1 MLIPFGRM
9 RNAAHTTMLFQEGL
23 KVISRWKFNQV
34 LQNIRINF
42 NKAVYNVLC
51 PTTLR
56 SQQKSF
62 FIGHI

>member
-1 MLIPFGRM
+1 M
-9 RNAAHTTMLFQEGL
+9 RKAAHSTMLFQEGL
-23 KVISRWKFNQV
+23 KVISQWKFNQV

-42 NKAVYNVLC
+42 NKAVYNVLR

-62 FIGHI
+62 FRGHI